1 MATVVPR
8 WEWRTFGD
16 DLADVAAAFRRL
28 PVQQIVDSDEV
39 YVLSSAGGGRG
50 TGAGLVKVRDGLM
63 DVKQLVRV
71 DDDGLEQWTPVLKAP
86 FPLGGS
92 DLACAARAWGIP
104 ASPVGEAG
112 LTLEA
117 LLADVVA
124 PHPGLRAVPVH
135 KHRVRRQV
143 DGCLAEVTAVGA
155 DGVRTET
162 IAVESA
168 DPAQVLAVLDRI
180 GLAGRPNLN
189 YDVGLKILDRSGTE
203 RFAVIDVGTNSVK
216 LHVAERSPD
225 GEWRTLL
232 DRSDVVRLGDG
243 LQQAGRLSEEA
254 MARTTT
260 AIARMADDARE
271 YQVAAIAAVGTAGLR
286 IASNAADFIHAVR
299 ERCGVRIEVI
309 SGEDEARLAYRAAIA
324 ALPGEGARVVFDTGG
339 GSSQFTFGHGARVEE
354 RFSVPVGAVRLTEQF
369 GLDGVVSEE
378 TLTRALAAVA
388 ADLERL
394 DGRPVP
400 DSVLGMG
407 GAVTNLAAIKHGLAE
422 YDADVVQGSVLERSE
437 VDRQIELFRSR
448 TAEERRDIVG
458 LQPARAE
465 VILAGACVVRTVLDK
480 LGTGSLTVSDRGLRY
495 GVLAERFGLLGTA

>member
-16 DLADVAAAFRRL
+16 DLTDVATAFGRL

-39 YVLSSAGGGRG
+39 YVLSSAGD
-50 TGAGLVKVRDGLM
+50 GLVKVRDGLM
-63 DVKQLVRV
+63 DVKRLEQVG
-71 DDDGLEQWTPVLKAP
+71 DDGLEQWAPVLKAS
-86 FPLGGS
+86 FPLDATALGRV
-92 DLACAARAWGIP
+92 AEAWGIP
-104 ASPVGEAG
+104 APSVDEAG

-124 PHPGLRAVPVH
+124 THPGLRAVPVH
-135 KHRVRRQV
+135 KHRVRRQI
-143 DGCLAEVTAVGA
+143 DGCLAEVTVVSA
-155 DGVRTET
+155 DGVRTDT

-168 DPAQVLAVLDRI
+168 DPAQVLAVLDRH

-189 YDVGLKILDRSGTE
+189 YDVGLKVMDRSSAE

-216 LHVAERSPD
+216 LHVAERSPA

-243 LQQAGRLSEEA
+243 LQQTGRLSEEA
-254 MARTTT
+254 MTRTTA
-260 AIARMADDARE
+260 AIARMADDAHE
-271 YQVAAIAAVGTAGLR
+271 HQVAAIAAVGTAGLR
-286 IASNAADFIHAVR
+286 VASNAADFIHAVR
-299 ERCGVRIEVI
+299 ASSGVRIEVI

-324 ALPGEGARVVFDTGG
+324 ALPGEGTRVVFDTGG
-339 GSSQFTFGHGARVEE
+339 GSSQFTFGYGARVDE
-354 RFSVPVGAVRLTEQF
+354 RFSIGLGAVRLTEQF

-378 TLTRALAAVA
+378 TLAQALAAAA

-407 GAVTNLAAIKHGLAE
+407 GAVTNLTAIKHGLVE
-422 YDADVVQGSVLERSE
+422 YDADVVQGSVLDRDEIH
-437 VDRQIELFRSR
+437 RQIELFRSR

-480 LGTGSLTVSDRGLRY
+480 LGADSLTVSDRGLRY
-495 GVLAERFGLLGTA
+495 GVLAERFGALGTA